1 MESRDLETHDRLLS
15 AAARLFADRGFK
27 RVTVRD
33 ICREAGANVAAV
45 NYHFDDKLELYR
57 QVLRTAVNAM
67 RATLDAAQSTGNDA
81 GAEERMRNF
90 IHVFLQ
96 RVAGSGR
103 DSWIHRL
110 MSRELADPTP
120 ALDVIVQQ
128 AILPR
133 ITYLRALVAE
143 LLSCPVDD
151 ERVIRCAHSIHAQCV
166 AVIPN
171 PVAARLY
178 PDFRMTP
185 AAMTALAEHIAAFS
199 IAGVK
204 AMRAE
209 GETRKVDEV
218 RAAKDR
224 ASRRNGGRRQSTAR
238 PRSSRQL

>member
-1 MESRDLETHDRLLS
+1 MESRDRETYDRLLS

-57 QVLRTAVNAM
+57 QVLCTAVSAM
-67 RATLDAAQSTGNDA
+67 RATLDAAQATGDGA
-81 GAEERMRNF
+81 GAEERMRTY

-128 AILPR
+128 LILPR
-133 ITYLRALVAE
+133 ITYLRTLVAE
-143 LLSCPVDD
+143 LLSCPIDD

-171 PVAARLY
+171 PVAARLPGF
-178 PDFRMTP
+178 PDD
-185 AAMTALAEHIAAFS
+185 
-199 IAGVK
+199 AGGHDGTG
-204 AMRAE
+204 RAH
-209 GETRKVDEV
+209 RLVF
-218 RAAKDR
+218 DR
-224 ASRRNGGRRQSTAR
+224 RRQLDAD
-238 PRSSRQL
+238 